1 MHDPQY
7 LFIIRF
13 VRTTGEDGMNEQDLV
28 DGLRNR
34 DPRAL
39 EYFHSRYRDRIFA
52 VARRIV
58 RDDQDAEEVIG
69 DVLWTI
75 HRKIDLFNGTS
86 ALWSWC
92 YRITENAARMKVR
105 KYKRYPTPVEGDVLQ
120 AMANHAAGDDP
131 NARPDRQVSCRRTI
145 DRLNRYLD
153 DADETNRRVYQLM
166 DVDGL
171 SKEEAADELGLTI
184 PALKARLHRIRVGLR
199 EAVAQPA

>member
-1 MHDPQY
+1 
-7 LFIIRF
+7 
-13 VRTTGEDGMNEQDLV
+13 MNEQDLV

-69 DVLWTI
+69 DVLWTV

>member
-1 MHDPQY
+1 M
-7 LFIIRF
+7 
-13 VRTTGEDGMNEQDLV
+13 TEDELV
-28 DGLRNR
+28 EGLRARN
-34 DPRAL
+34 PQAL
-39 EYFHSRYRDRIFA
+39 EYFHARYRDRIFA

-69 DVLWTI
+69 DVLWTV

-120 AMANHAAGDDP
+120 AMANNAAGDDP
-131 NARPDRQVSCRRTI
+131 NARPDRQVTCRRTI
-145 DRLNRYLD
+145 ERLNAFLSE
-153 DADETNRRVYQLM
+153 AEETNRRVYQYM

-171 SKEEAADELGLTI
+171 SKEEAADRLGLTI
-184 PALKARLHRIRVGLR
+184 PALKARLHRIRVALR